1 MLMAFGAIIA
11 GLVLLVWSADK
22 FVEGAAATAKHL
34 GMPTLLIGMVI
45 IGFGT
50 SAPELAVSAMAA
62 SDGNPG
68 LALGNGYGSNIT
80 NIALI
85 VGLTAIIA
93 PIAVHSQVIR
103 KELPLLIVLTLI
115 AGAQLLDGQLSR
127 MDGWVLLAVFA
138 VVMGWSIFQGLK
150 GKADPLAGDADAE
163 IIAHP
168 MPLKTAVIW
177 LVIGLVLLIVSSR
190 MLVWGAVT
198 IAQSLGVSDLVI
210 GLTIVAI
217 GTSLPEL
224 ASALAAVKKN
234 EHDLILGNILGS
246 GIFNTLAVVGLAAVI
261 EPLAVDPEVLY
272 RDWTLMLALTV
283 GLFLMGYGLTGWRKL
298 VSRVDG
304 GILVLVYVAYTGYLL
319 STLVGLAAVIEPLAV
334 DPEVL
339 YRDWTLMLALT
350 VGLFL
355 MGYGLTGWR
364 KLVSRVDGG
373 ILVLVYVAYTGYLLS
388 TLVAAGTA

>member
-1 MLMAFGAIIA
+1 MLMAIGAIIA
-11 GLVLLVWSADK
+11 GLVLLVWSADR

-34 GMPTLLIGMVI
+34 GMPSLLIGMVI

-62 SDGNPG
+62 ADGNPG

-85 VGLTAIIA
+85 VGLTAVIA

-103 KELPLLIVLTLI
+103 KELPLLLVLTAI
-115 AGAQLLDGQLSR
+115 AGVQLLDGQLTR
-127 MDGWVLLAVFA
+127 LDGWVLLGVFA
-138 VVMGWSIFQGLK
+138 AVMGWSIYQGIK
-150 GKADPLAGDADAE
+150 GKGDSLVGDTDAE
-163 IIAHP
+163 LMAHP
-168 MPLKTAVIW
+168 MPLKVALIW
-177 LVIGLVLLIVSSR
+177 LVVGLVLLIISSR

-198 IAQSLGVSDLVI
+198 IAQALGVSDLII

-234 EHDLILGNILGS
+234 EHDLILGNIVGS

-272 RDWTLMLALTV
+272 RDWTLMAALTF
-283 GLFLMGYGLTGWRKL
+283 GLLLMAVGLTGKRKL
-298 VSRVDG
+298 VSRLDG
-304 GILVLVYVAYTGYLL
+304 ALLLLVYVSYTGYLA
-319 STLVGLAAVIEPLAV
+319 STII
-334 DPEVL
+334 
-339 YRDWTLMLALT
+339 
-350 VGLFL
+350 
-355 MGYGLTGWR
+355 
-364 KLVSRVDGG
+364 S
-373 ILVLVYVAYTGYLLS
+373 
-388 TLVAAGTA
+388 

>member
-1 MLMAFGAIIA
+1 MLMAIGAIIA

-103 KELPLLIVLTLI
+103 KELPLLLVLTLI
-115 AGAQLLDGQLSR
+115 AGAQLLDGELSR
-127 MDGWVLLAVFA
+127 LDGWVLLGVFA
-138 VVMGWSIFQGLK
+138 AVMGWSIYQGYQ
-150 GKADPLAGDADAE
+150 GKEDSLAGDTE
-163 IIAHP
+163 TEMIAHP
-168 MPLKTAVIW
+168 MPLKSAIIW
-177 LVIGLVLLIVSSR
+177 LVVGLVLLIVSSR
-190 MLVWGAVT
+190 ILVWGAVT
-198 IAQSLGVSDLVI
+198 IAQSLGISDLII

-261 EPLAVDPEVLY
+261 KPLSVAPEVLY
-272 RDWTLMLALTV
+272 RDWTLMFGLTLALLV
-283 GLFLMGYGLTGWRKL
+283 MGFGLTGWRKL
-298 VSRVDG
+298 ISRVDG
-304 GILVLVYVAYTGYLL
+304 ALLLLVYVGYTGYLF
-319 STLVGLAAVIEPLAV
+319 STMAA
-334 DPEVL
+334 
-339 YRDWTLMLALT
+339 
-350 VGLFL
+350 
-355 MGYGLTGWR
+355 
-364 KLVSRVDGG
+364 S
-373 ILVLVYVAYTGYLLS
+373 
-388 TLVAAGTA
+388 

>member
-1 MLMAFGAIIA
+1 MLMAIGAIIF
-11 GLVLLVWSADK
+11 GLILLVWSADR

-50 SAPELAVSAMAA
+50 SAPELAVSVMAA

-103 KELPLLIVLTLI
+103 KELPLLVVLTLI
-115 AGAQLLDGQLSR
+115 AGVQLLDGELSR
-127 MDGWVLLAVFA
+127 LDGWVLLAVFA
-138 VVMGWSIFQGLK
+138 AVMGWSIYQGFK
-150 GKADPLAGDADAE
+150 GKDDPLGGDVETD

-168 MPLKTAVIW
+168 MPMKTAILW
-177 LVIGLVLLIVSSR
+177 LVIGLILLVVSSR
-190 MLVWGAVT
+190 LLVWGAVT

-224 ASALAAVKKN
+224 ASAIAAVRKN

-261 EPLAVDPEVLY
+261 EPLKVDPEVLY

-283 GLFLMGYGLTGWRKL
+283 GLLLMGVGLTGWRKIIT
-298 VSRVDG
+298 RVDG
-304 GILVLVYVAYTGYLL
+304 GVLVMVYIAYTSYLF
-319 STLVGLAAVIEPLAV
+319 
-334 DPEVL
+334 
-339 YRDWTLMLALT
+339 YT
-350 VGLFL
+350 V
-355 MGYGLTGWR
+355 
-364 KLVSRVDGG
+364 
-373 ILVLVYVAYTGYLLS
+373 
-388 TLVAAGTA
+388 VAANAIG

>member
-1 MLMAFGAIIA
+1 MLMAIGAIIA

-34 GMPTLLIGMVI
+34 GMPSLLIGMVI

-62 SDGNPG
+62 ADGNPG

-103 KELPLLIVLTLI
+103 KELPLLLVLTLI
-115 AGAQLLDGQLSR
+115 AGAQLLDGELSR
-127 MDGWVLLAVFA
+127 LDGWVLLGVFA
-138 VVMGWSIFQGLK
+138 AVMGWSIFQGIK
-150 GKADPLAGDADAE
+150 GKGDPLGGEADTE

-168 MPLKTAVIW
+168 MPMKSAIIW
-177 LVIGLVLLIVSSR
+177 LVIGLILLVVSSR
-190 MLVWGAVT
+190 ILVWGAVT
-198 IAQSLGVSDLVI
+198 IAQSLGISDLVI

-261 EPLAVDPEVLY
+261 EPLSVAPEVLY
-272 RDWTLMLALTV
+272 RDWALMLALTV
-283 GLFLMGYGLTGWRKL
+283 GLLVMGFGITGWRKL

-304 GILVLVYVAYTGYLL
+304 VILLTVYVAYTGYLF
-319 STLVGLAAVIEPLAV
+319 STV
-334 DPEVL
+334 
-339 YRDWTLMLALT
+339 
-350 VGLFL
+350 
-355 MGYGLTGWR
+355 
-364 KLVSRVDGG
+364 VSSV
-373 ILVLVYVAYTGYLLS
+373 
-388 TLVAAGTA
+388 

>member
-1 MLMAFGAIIA
+1 MLMAIGAIIV

-22 FVEGAAATAKHL
+22 FVEGAAATAKQL

-62 SDGNPG
+62 ADGNPG

-103 KELPLLIVLTLI
+103 KELPLLLVLTLI
-115 AGAQLLDGQLSR
+115 AGTQLLDGELSR
-127 MDGWVLLAVFA
+127 LDGWVLLGVFA
-138 VVMGWSIFQGLK
+138 AVMGWSIYQGYQ
-150 GKADPLAGDADAE
+150 GKEDSLAGDTE
-163 IIAHP
+163 TEMIAHP
-168 MPLKTAVIW
+168 MPLKSAIIW
-177 LVIGLVLLIVSSR
+177 LVVGLVLLIVSSR
-190 MLVWGAVT
+190 ILVWGAVT
-198 IAQSLGVSDLVI
+198 IAQSLGISDLII

-261 EPLAVDPEVLY
+261 EPLSVAPEVLY
-272 RDWTLMLALTV
+272 RDWTLMFGLTLALLV
-283 GLFLMGYGLTGWRKL
+283 MGFGLTGWRKL
-298 VSRVDG
+298 ISRVDG
-304 GILVLVYVAYTGYLL
+304 ALLLLVYVGYTGYLF
-319 STLVGLAAVIEPLAV
+319 STMAV
-334 DPEVL
+334 
-339 YRDWTLMLALT
+339 
-350 VGLFL
+350 
-355 MGYGLTGWR
+355 
-364 KLVSRVDGG
+364 S
-373 ILVLVYVAYTGYLLS
+373 
-388 TLVAAGTA
+388 

>member
-1 MLMAFGAIIA
+1 MLMAIGAIIV

-22 FVEGAAATAKHL
+22 FVEGAAATAKQL

-62 SDGNPG
+62 ADGNPG

-103 KELPLLIVLTLI
+103 KELPLLLVLTLI
-115 AGAQLLDGQLSR
+115 AGTQLLDGELSR
-127 MDGWVLLAVFA
+127 LDGWVLLGVFA
-138 VVMGWSIFQGLK
+138 AVMGWSIYQGYQ
-150 GKADPLAGDADAE
+150 GKEDSLAGDTE
-163 IIAHP
+163 TELVTHP
-168 MPLKTAVIW
+168 MPLKSAIIW
-177 LVIGLVLLIVSSR
+177 LVVGLVLLIVSSR
-190 MLVWGAVT
+190 ILVWGAVT
-198 IAQSLGVSDLVI
+198 IAQSLGISDLII

-261 EPLAVDPEVLY
+261 KPLSVAPEVLY
-272 RDWTLMLALTV
+272 RDWTLMFGLTLALLV
-283 GLFLMGYGLTGWRKL
+283 MGFGLTGWRKL
-298 VSRVDG
+298 ISRVDG
-304 GILVLVYVAYTGYLL
+304 ALLLLVYVGYTGYLF
-319 STLVGLAAVIEPLAV
+319 STMAV
-334 DPEVL
+334 
-339 YRDWTLMLALT
+339 
-350 VGLFL
+350 
-355 MGYGLTGWR
+355 
-364 KLVSRVDGG
+364 S
-373 ILVLVYVAYTGYLLS
+373 
-388 TLVAAGTA
+388 

>member
-1 MLMAFGAIIA
+1 MLMAIGAIIA

-103 KELPLLIVLTLI
+103 KELPLLLVLTLI
-115 AGAQLLDGQLSR
+115 AGAQLLDGELSR
-127 MDGWVLLAVFA
+127 IDGWVLLGVFA
-138 VVMGWSIFQGLK
+138 AVMGWSIYQGYQ
-150 GKADPLAGDADAE
+150 GKEDPQAGDTE
-163 IIAHP
+163 TEMIAHP
-168 MPLKTAVIW
+168 MPLKSAIIW
-177 LVIGLVLLIVSSR
+177 LVVGLVLLIVSSR
-190 MLVWGAVT
+190 ILVWGAVT
-198 IAQSLGVSDLVI
+198 IAQSLGISDLII

-246 GIFNTLAVVGLAAVI
+246 GIFNTLAVVGLAAAI
-261 EPLAVDPEVLY
+261 EPLSVAPEVLY
-272 RDWTLMLALTV
+272 RDWTLMFGLTLALLV
-283 GLFLMGYGLTGWRKL
+283 MGFGLTGWRKL

-304 GILVLVYVAYTGYLL
+304 ALLLLVYVGYTGYLF
-319 STLVGLAAVIEPLAV
+319 STMAA
-334 DPEVL
+334 
-339 YRDWTLMLALT
+339 
-350 VGLFL
+350 
-355 MGYGLTGWR
+355 
-364 KLVSRVDGG
+364 S
-373 ILVLVYVAYTGYLLS
+373 
-388 TLVAAGTA
+388 

>member
-1 MLMAFGAIIA
+1 MLMAIGAIIV

-22 FVEGAAATAKHL
+22 FVEGAAATAKQL

-62 SDGNPG
+62 ADGNPG

-103 KELPLLIVLTLI
+103 KELPLLLVLTLI
-115 AGAQLLDGQLSR
+115 AGTQLLDGELSR
-127 MDGWVLLAVFA
+127 LDGWVLLGVFA
-138 VVMGWSIFQGLK
+138 AVMGWSIYQGYQ
-150 GKADPLAGDADAE
+150 GKEDSLAGDTE
-163 IIAHP
+163 TEMIAHP
-168 MPLKTAVIW
+168 MPLKSAIIW
-177 LVIGLVLLIVSSR
+177 LVVGLVLLIVSSR
-190 MLVWGAVT
+190 ILVWGAVT
-198 IAQSLGVSDLVI
+198 IAQSLGISDLII

-261 EPLAVDPEVLY
+261 KPLSVAPEVLY
-272 RDWTLMLALTV
+272 RDWTLMFGLTLALLV
-283 GLFLMGYGLTGWRKL
+283 MGFGLTGWRKL
-298 VSRVDG
+298 ISRVDG
-304 GILVLVYVAYTGYLL
+304 ALLLLVYVGYTGYLF
-319 STLVGLAAVIEPLAV
+319 STMAV
-334 DPEVL
+334 
-339 YRDWTLMLALT
+339 
-350 VGLFL
+350 
-355 MGYGLTGWR
+355 
-364 KLVSRVDGG
+364 S
-373 ILVLVYVAYTGYLLS
+373 
-388 TLVAAGTA
+388 

>member
-1 MLMAFGAIIA
+1 MLMAIGAIIA

-103 KELPLLIVLTLI
+103 KELPLLLVLTLI
-115 AGAQLLDGQLSR
+115 AGAQLLDGELSQL
-127 MDGWVLLAVFA
+127 DGWVLLGVFA
-138 VVMGWSIFQGLK
+138 AVMGWSIYQGYQ
-150 GKADPLAGDADAE
+150 GKEDPLAGDTE
-163 IIAHP
+163 TEMIAHP
-168 MPLKTAVIW
+168 MPLKSAIIW
-177 LVIGLVLLIVSSR
+177 LVVGLVLLIASSR
-190 MLVWGAVT
+190 ILVWGAVT
-198 IAQSLGVSDLVI
+198 IAQSLGISDLII

-246 GIFNTLAVVGLAAVI
+246 GIFNTLAVVGLAAAI
-261 EPLAVDPEVLY
+261 EPLSVAPEVLY
-272 RDWTLMLALTV
+272 RDWTLMFGLTLALLV
-283 GLFLMGYGLTGWRKL
+283 MGFGLTGWRKL
-298 VSRVDG
+298 ISRVDG
-304 GILVLVYVAYTGYLL
+304 ALLLLVYVGYTGYLF
-319 STLVGLAAVIEPLAV
+319 STMAA
-334 DPEVL
+334 
-339 YRDWTLMLALT
+339 
-350 VGLFL
+350 
-355 MGYGLTGWR
+355 
-364 KLVSRVDGG
+364 S
-373 ILVLVYVAYTGYLLS
+373 
-388 TLVAAGTA
+388 

>member
-1 MLMAFGAIIA
+1 MLMAMGAILA

-34 GMPTLLIGMVI
+34 GMPSLLIGMVI

-93 PIAVHSQVIR
+93 PIAMHSQVIR
-103 KELPLLIVLTLI
+103 KELPLLVVLTLI
-115 AGAQLLDGQLSR
+115 AGAQLIDGELTRLDG
-127 MDGWVLLAVFA
+127 WILLGVFA
-138 VVMGWSIFQGLK
+138 AVMGWSIFQGIRTK
-150 GKADPLAGDADAE
+150 EDPLANAADAE
-163 IIAHP
+163 LIAHP
-168 MPLKTAVIW
+168 MPLKSAVIW
-177 LVIGLVLLIVSSR
+177 LIIGLILLIASSR
-190 MLVWGAVT
+190 LLVWGAVT
-198 IAQSLGVSDLVI
+198 VAQSLGVSDLII

-224 ASALAAVKKN
+224 ASAIAAVRKN

-246 GIFNTLAVVGLAAVI
+246 GIFNTLAVVGLAAAI
-261 EPLAVDPEVLY
+261 QPLSVDPEVLY

-283 GLFLMGYGLTGWRKL
+283 GLLLMGFGLTGWRNM
-298 VSRVDG
+298 VSRLDG
-304 GILVLVYVAYTGYLL
+304 VLLVTVYIAYTGYLFYTVVSA
-319 STLVGLAAVIEPLAV
+319 ST
-334 DPEVL
+334 
-339 YRDWTLMLALT
+339 
-350 VGLFL
+350 
-355 MGYGLTGWR
+355 
-364 KLVSRVDGG
+364 GG
-373 ILVLVYVAYTGYLLS
+373 
-388 TLVAAGTA
+388 

>member
-1 MLMAFGAIIA
+1 MLMAIAAIIA

-62 SDGNPG
+62 ADGNPG

-85 VGLTAIIA
+85 VGLTALIA
-93 PIAVHSQVIR
+93 PIAVHSQVLR

-115 AGAQLLDGQLSR
+115 AGAQLIDGQLTR
-127 MDGWVLLAVFA
+127 LDGWILLAVFA
-138 VVMGWSIFQGLK
+138 AVMGWSIFQGIR
-150 GKADPLAGDADAE
+150 GKEDTLAADTDAE
-163 IIAHP
+163 LIAHP

-177 LVIGLVLLIVSSR
+177 VVVGLVLLIVSSR

-198 IAQSLGVSDLVI
+198 IAQSLGVSDLII

-246 GIFNTLAVVGLAAVI
+246 GIFNTLAVVGLAAAI
-261 EPLAVDPEVLY
+261 EPLMVDPEVLY
-272 RDWTLMLALTV
+272 RDWTLMLAVTI
-283 GLFLMGYGLTGWRKL
+283 GLLAMGFGLTGKRSL
-298 VSRVDG
+298 ISRFDG
-304 GILVLVYVAYTGYLL
+304 GILLLVYIAYTGYLF
-319 STLVGLAAVIEPLAV
+319 STVVSAAV
-334 DPEVL
+334 
-339 YRDWTLMLALT
+339 
-350 VGLFL
+350 
-355 MGYGLTGWR
+355 
-364 KLVSRVDGG
+364 
-373 ILVLVYVAYTGYLLS
+373 
-388 TLVAAGTA
+388 

>member
-1 MLMAFGAIIA
+1 MLLAIGAIIL
-11 GLVLLVWSADK
+11 GLVLLVWSADR

-85 VGLTAIIA
+85 VGLTALIA

-103 KELPLLIVLTLI
+103 KELPLLVVLTLI
-115 AGAQLLDGQLSR
+115 AGAQLLDGELSR
-127 MDGWVLLAVFA
+127 LDGWVLLAVFA
-138 VVMGWSIFQGLK
+138 AVMGWSIYQGFR
-150 GKADPLAGDADAE
+150 GKPDPLGGDAEAE
-163 IIAHP
+163 VVAHP

-177 LVIGLVLLIVSSR
+177 LVIGLVLLIASSR

-198 IAQSLGVSDLVI
+198 IAQALGVSDLVI

-224 ASALAAVKKN
+224 ASAIAAVKKN

-246 GIFNTLAVVGLAAVI
+246 GIFNTLAVVGMAAAI
-261 EPLAVDPEVLY
+261 KPLAVDPEVLY
-272 RDWTLMLALTV
+272 RDWTLMLGLTL
-283 GLFLMGYGLTGWRKL
+283 GLLLMGFGLTGWRRTI
-298 VSRVDG
+298 SRLDG
-304 GILVLVYVAYTGYLL
+304 GLLVAVYLGYTGYL
-319 STLVGLAAVIEPLAV
+319 
-334 DPEVL
+334 
-339 YRDWTLMLALT
+339 
-350 VGLFL
+350 F
-355 MGYGLTGWR
+355 
-364 KLVSRVDGG
+364 
-373 ILVLVYVAYTGYLLS
+373 YT
-388 TLVAAGTA
+388 VAASASAALS